1 MLKFTAQVHLHLCLQ
16 WTKIFFFLRVHYE
29 AHNHSLQ
36 VEKRAG
42 LSPSFGERKSKRK
55 DFHEYFIKY
64 SYVSFSRLVLFS
76 ERLN

>member
-29 AHNHSLQ
+29 AHYHSLQ
-36 VEKRAG
+36 VEKVLAYLCPLAKEKAR
-42 LSPSFGERKSKRK
+42 ERISMSI
-55 DFHEYFIKY
+55 YVNY
-64 SYVSFSRLVLFS
+64 SYISFSRLALFS